1 MTAGAQLSSSA
12 ERLRASPSFA
22 LAFTLD
28 GRAYVAKETEPYIQY
43 WLNDRYRIL
52 LAMFSRRGGATVA
65 EAMEG
70 YLRLT
75 RVKHGGPER
84 KRLQKAID
92 DMREGGVLM
101 GSREDTSRYDARM
114 AQDYLTHR
122 PFPRELSDL
131 IIQSAPVAKETRVLD
146 LAGGPGG
153 LAMALARASDDVS
166 LMDLS
171 RGFVNAARARAKRLG
186 LKLTAIHESCNR
198 LMFMD
203 DAYDVV
209 TVSQALHWLDDV
221 LVCRGV
227 CRVLKPGGSFF
238 VIHSAMDLDDAHP
251 LSPVFGNRSILGH
264 KNMQPFASQVQTLMR
279 RLSLLFAALDA
290 PDVNRNDP
298 RWHRDD
304 PAAGP
309 VPQIVPVGACLF
321 RQRRPFDMGYA
332 RAFLTPR
339 HIASAGHEPSTVW
352 KDLEARCA
360 GATPEQTL
368 GAFDW
373 ALLHFTRGAARTALP
388 PLESRE
394 AMHID
399 WEGPAAA

>member
-1 MTAGAQLSSSA
+1 MKRGA
-12 ERLRASPSFA
+12 
-22 LAFTLD
+22 
-28 GRAYVAKETEPYIQY
+28 
-43 WLNDRYRIL
+43 
-52 LAMFSRRGGATVA
+52 
-65 EAMEG
+65 
-70 YLRLT
+70 
-75 RVKHGGPER
+75 PER

-131 IIQSAPVAKETRVLD
+131 IIQSAPVTKQTRVLD

-153 LAMALARASDDVS
+153 LAMALARSSDDVS

-209 TVSQALHWLDDV
+209 TVSQAVHWLDDV
-221 LVCRGV
+221 LVCRGL

-251 LSPVFGNRSILGH
+251 LSPIFGNRSILGH
-264 KNMQPFASQVQTLMR
+264 KNMQPFGSQVQALMR
-279 RLSLLFAALDA
+279 RLSLLFEALDA
-290 PDVNRNDP
+290 PDVNRNDSP
-298 RWHRDD
+298 WQGDD
-304 PAAGP
+304 SAAGP
-309 VPQIVPVGACLF
+309 LPQIVPVEAGLF

-332 RAFLTPR
+332 RAFLTPQ
-339 HIASAGHEPSTVW
+339 HIASAGHDPSTVW

-360 GATPEQTL
+360 GATLDQTL

-373 ALLHFTRGAARTALP
+373 AVLHFRRGGARTALP
-388 PLESRE
+388 RLESRE
-394 AMHID
+394 TMHIE